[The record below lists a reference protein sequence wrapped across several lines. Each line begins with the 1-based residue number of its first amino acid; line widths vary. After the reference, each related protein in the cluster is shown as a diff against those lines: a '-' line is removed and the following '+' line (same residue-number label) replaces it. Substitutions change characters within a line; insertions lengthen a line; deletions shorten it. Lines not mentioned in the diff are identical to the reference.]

1 MTHTEKNSA
10 GLLLREST
18 NFLSSKKAL
27 IIGTLA
33 SVVAVP
39 SYIYGVHTGSY
50 PKQPESTPSSLQT
63 FRIRQHDYAIKPIE
77 SKTDLGRKLME
88 LRNKAIASGIPLLT
102 QEEVLLEKKKRRGEL
117 G

>member
-1 MTHTEKNSA
+1 MTLTEKNSA
-10 GLLLREST
+10 GLFSREST
-18 NFLSSKKAL
+18 NLLSSKKAL

-39 SYIYGVHTGSY
+39 SYIYEVHTGGY
-50 PKQPESTPSSLQT
+50 PRQSESTPSSLQT
-63 FRIRQHDYAIKPIE
+63 FRIRQHDYVIKPIE
-77 SKTDLGRKLME
+77 AKTDLGRKLME
-88 LRNKAIASGIPLLT
+88 LRNIAITAGIPLLT